1 MDNRDGKIKQE
12 KMYILGFKIDSTKIH
27 NRIYSLELSHNNL
40 LNIISLLNNSSSNNF
55 NLKLNQ
61 CSNLTNLLLFTLN
74 QLKFKYLPFMAS
86 KLQFKPLFTRS
97 LLQLNPLCTPNQIKS
112 KLNLF
117 MLSQLQST
125 PNNPLFMLN
134 PNLFNIMSPNL
145 NMPNQ
150 NLLFKLIKV
159 SDHHMQMKTLELDI
173 QELF

>member
-12 KMYILGFKIDSTKIH
+12 KMFK
-27 NRIYSLELSHNNL
+27 LEL
-40 LNIISLLNNSSSNNF
+40 SLLNNSFS
-55 NLKLNQ
+55 LKLNQ
-61 CSNLTNLLLFTLN
+61 CNNLTNLLLFTHN

-86 KLQFKPLFTRS
+86 KLQFKPLFTCS
-97 LLQLNPLCTPNQIKS
+97 LIHLNPLCTPNQ
-112 KLNLF
+112 
-117 MLSQLQST
+117 LQST
-125 PNNPLFMLN
+125 PNNPQFMLN

-159 SDHHMQMKTLELDI
+159 SDHHMQMRTLKLDI